1 MPWSDVDPRWAEAR
15 ILAHTERRSALGLAP
30 PAYALPEALHTVW
43 DRDTLAPP
51 PALTVPIEHPG
62 DPQPIRIGPSTH
74 PTRWAARFRDGL
86 PPPPPLPLPIRDE
99 DVLQVA
105 DALGI
110 DRADPALLTRLHQAV
125 DRGMIPPLEE
135 AARALRQTKTH
146 QKLLRAQ
153 SLVPQD
159 LLDGKHRPP
168 SPPPIPTPSPP
179 PPSAL
184 RPSPPPPP
192 MMPDLI
198 FAPAVQPLPSTP
210 AIPAIPIGGPMSPA
224 PAQQSA
230 YPPGPLSKSQ
240 RRRLRRRRSQPDQE
254 QPPAHTPPAQQQAI
268 QPVLSN
274 GHVPGPPVQNPGR
287 AVSYACEARLKLIL
301 PDTVTPSAPP
311 FELELVCPLRPWPHP
326 NQPHV
331 VELPAYVAPDV
342 ASAFICWYDQPQ
354 VRA

>member
-1 MPWSDVDPRWAEAR
+1 
-15 ILAHTERRSALGLAP
+15 
-30 PAYALPEALHTVW
+30 
-43 DRDTLAPP
+43 
-51 PALTVPIEHPG
+51 
-62 DPQPIRIGPSTH
+62 
-74 PTRWAARFRDGL
+74 
-86 PPPPPLPLPIRDE
+86 
-99 DVLQVA
+99 
-105 DALGI
+105 
-110 DRADPALLTRLHQAV
+110 
-125 DRGMIPPLEE
+125 
-135 AARALRQTKTH
+135 
-146 QKLLRAQ
+146 
-153 SLVPQD
+153 
-159 LLDGKHRPP
+159 
-168 SPPPIPTPSPP
+168 
-179 PPSAL
+179 
-184 RPSPPPPP
+184 
-192 MMPDLI
+192 
-198 FAPAVQPLPSTP
+198 
-210 AIPAIPIGGPMSPA
+210 MSPA

>member
-210 AIPAIPIGGPMSPA
+210 AIPPIPIGGPMSPA

-301 PDTVTPSAPP
+301 PDTVTPSA
-311 FELELVCPLRPWPHP
+311 HP